1 MRSACQLSV
10 GSTSE
15 PRAAEQER
23 PRRVR
28 RRRRSRPAR
37 SRSESTPCCGRSTP
51 SASLATPGR
60 MASRMSTSSTPARS
74 RPTGSTSKQASSMS
88 GVQCDRVD
96 DTFFCAVNSRAR
108 PKKATSTDEAV
119 RTLARLPTTMSSAKS
134 TLSASA
140 LTRRKTATTT
150 QEISTSAR
158 EATHR
163 SRPPTETTSESPCC
177 RDLCFSASRY
187 GALCVIT
194 RAAGATA
201 VASKA
206 QRTAG
211 AHTTATTTCAA
222 VAASPT
228 ASTRRLS
235 VATGTSGCAKRGWC
249 RARESGWN
257 AVYSKSPPRF
267 YTAPHTHH
275 ALAPPPFSMY
285 TRATDHST

>member
-28 RRRRSRPAR
+28 RRQRSRPPR

-119 RTLARLPTTMSSAKS
+119 RTLARLPTTMSSAKP

-158 EATHR
+158 EATRR

-177 RDLCFSASRY
+177 RDLCLSTEPHVSHLCRCYGRGFQGTTNCWGAYDGHNNMCSRGSQPDGQY
-187 GALCVIT
+187 A
-194 RAAGATA
+194 
-201 VASKA
+201 
-206 QRTAG
+206 
-211 AHTTATTTCAA
+211 
-222 VAASPT
+222 P
-228 ASTRRLS
+228 S
-235 VATGTSGCAKRGWC
+235 VSGYWYIWLR
-249 RARESGWN
+249 
-257 AVYSKSPPRF
+257 
-267 YTAPHTHH
+267 
-275 ALAPPPFSMY
+275 
-285 TRATDHST
+285 